1 MIDPEMLKL
10 VAPMG
15 IGGVLAL
22 VMFFVYR
29 KDMMSI
35 INELKNLVSSHEGD
49 KKILIDTIKENSVN
63 TNTNTIVLQSLH
75 RRLDKE
81 ERDRE
86 IREGNGK

>member
-1 MIDPEMLKL
+1 
-10 VAPMG
+10 
-15 IGGVLAL
+15 
-22 VMFFVYR
+22 MFFVYR

-35 INELKNLVSSHEGD
+35 INELKNLISSHEGD

-86 IREGNGK
+86 IRENKI